1 MVMEKKKYTADD
13 LREMLDE
20 YSPAQQIENDAK
32 MISEGAKALAD
43 AASVIKEYMARH
55 PRMIEQMRSANTL
68 WISDDSRDFVVQTG
82 RDVGI
87 AAAKAF
93 KASVEQSIEK
103 ARRKTNHVSIPA
115 PVAYCLLLL
124 LIALIG
130 FAVAVLVV
138 NYGYWQNRFIWQLTR
153 CVATFLSILTAA
165 VLFLFRKGWLS

>member
-1 MVMEKKKYTADD
+1 MNENKYTPDN
-13 LREMLDE
+13 LRGMIDE
-20 YSPAQQIENDAK
+20 YSPEQQMENDAK
-32 MISEGAKALAD
+32 IISEGAKALAD

-55 PRMIEQMRSANTL
+55 PKMIEDMRSANTL
-68 WISDDSRDFVVQTG
+68 WISDESRDYVVQTG
-82 RDVGI
+82 KDVSI

-130 FAVAVLVV
+130 FSVSIWVA
-138 NYGYWQNRFIWQLTR
+138 NYGYWQNHFIWRLTWLIS
-153 CVATFLSILTAA
+153 AGLTSLIAI
-165 VLFLFRKGWLS
+165 VLFLFHKG